1 MSERTS
7 TSTST
12 RFRPAPVGSVLD
24 GTADH
29 GAERARA
36 AGWSAGWAAGARA
49 AGAAAMGQRRALD
62 DAQVASERARSAQ
75 VEAALAVLRR
85 ATEAVSARTVP
96 VLVDAARALDD
107 GAVTLA
113 AALLGCGLA
122 DTDDRARAALTRA
135 LSLPLDVGVDTVRVH
150 PMDLEVLVRVGAAA
164 HLPVGVA
171 LVADP
176 GLMLGDAV
184 SDFPGG
190 YLDARIGAAV
200 ERARR
205 ALEEQR

>member
-1 MSERTS
+1 MSER

-24 GTADH
+24 GRADH
-29 GAERARA
+29 GAEQARA
-36 AGWSAGWAAGARA
+36 AGWSAGWAAGTRA
-49 AGAAAMGQRRALD
+49 AAAAAAGQRRALD
-62 DAQVASERARSAQ
+62 DAQAATERAQSAR

-85 ATEAVSARTVP
+85 AAEVVSARTVP
-96 VLVDAARALDD
+96 VLADSARALDD

-113 AALLGCGLA
+113 AVLLGCGLA
-122 DTDDRARAALTRA
+122 DADDRARGALARA
-135 LSLPLDVGVDTVRVH
+135 LSLPLDVGVHTVRVH
-150 PMDLEVLVRVGAAA
+150 PLDLEGLVRVGAAA
-164 HLPVGVA
+164 DLPVGVV

-184 SDFPGG
+184 SEFPGG

-205 ALEEQR
+205 ALEDPR